1 MVREPQGTAAAVMR
15 QKERTELVV
24 DRPAAAAPGEDAELV
39 ERSRRGENAAFAR
52 LVEKYQDR
60 VFNTCWRMCGNRT
73 DAEDFTQEA
82 FVRAFQALDRF
93 SGQAQFYTWVFR
105 IAVNLVISALRRR
118 KRGSVLSLDHASGDP
133 DVRRDGA
140 TGCRAG
146 MQIAGGD
153 RPPDEQAS
161 RREEQALVRRALED
175 LEEQQRAIVVLRD
188 LESLDYAEI
197 AEILGVPVGT
207 VKSRLHRARLALA
220 ELLGPVLEETRSRT
234 APE

>member
-1 MVREPQGTAAAVMR
+1 
-15 QKERTELVV
+15 
-24 DRPAAAAPGEDAELV
+24 
-39 ERSRRGENAAFAR
+39 
-52 LVEKYQDR
+52 
-60 VFNTCWRMCGNRT
+60 
-73 DAEDFTQEA
+73 
-82 FVRAFQALDRF
+82 
-93 SGQAQFYTWVFR
+93 VFR

-118 KRGSVLSLDHASGDP
+118 KQGSVLSLDHASGD
-133 DVRRDGA
+133 DCGE

-146 MQIAGGD
+146 VQIAGGD
-153 RPPDEQAS
+153 RPPDEEAS

-197 AEILGVPVGT
+197 AEILNVPVGT